1 MKRIQVEGYDILL
14 ANVEGNYYAIGN
26 RCPHLGSNLSG
37 GPSRSIS
44 KDGRIVRWVEGSG
57 VVSKIVRSLKSP
69 KSPAVYKVKLED
81 EKIFVET

>member
-1 MKRIQVEGYDILL
+1 
-14 ANVEGNYYAIGN
+14 
-26 RCPHLGSNLSG
+26 LSSPG
-37 GPSRSIS
+37 QQFVRGAVSFDL

-81 EKIFVET
+81 EKILVET